1 MPPLF
6 YCKECAADRPFQNLR
21 QCRRQ
26 TPFDFEQLR
35 NNLICDDCYRTHL
48 PCDNLYHDSPLLA
61 LKKLKADDI
70 EAFKGRLLT
79 FFQETGRLLEDLELR
94 RAIYNS
100 EADRWERAA
109 ASEVDELLAV
119 LDTNAISQQIV
130 EEVAHLS
137 SLAAQLAQGS
147 TPDAPPAYSLPQPA
161 RINETVQRASR
172 SEQPAPSRERLPVVA
187 QPVQPVQQVQA
198 AQPNQS
204 APPDRSR
211 ARRAQTPT
219 SSARPTRS
227 LSRASRR
234 SYRDL
239 RSADDDDDA
248 RSETN
253 TVCTGIETRIGY
265 RYDILPLKKQQSAPR
280 RRPPIQTNFLS
291 PNGLQNGQL
300 FFTLKNM
307 TSETCLIRFLITDP
321 YNAQLDFPQMGL
333 QEERRFY
340 KNSFELAGER
350 ETSPIVVAF
359 DEDKLADYARK
370 GDDHFAFVKI
380 RMMGQADKVGDWVF
394 FQWSIR
400 CDWNAQWQKW
410 IPTFTLCRNFRD
422 HHSDRHRLKKYK

>member
-6 YCKECAADRPFQNLR
+6 YCKECAADRPFQSLR

-35 NNLICDDCYRTHL
+35 NNLICDACYRTHL
-48 PCDNLYHDSPLLA
+48 PCDNLYHDSPLQA

-100 EADRWERAA
+100 EADRWERASA
-109 ASEVDELLAV
+109 AEVDELLAV
-119 LDTNAISQQIV
+119 LDTQAISQQIIQ
-130 EEVAHLS
+130 EVAHLS

-147 TPDAPPAYSLPQPA
+147 TPDAPPAYSLPEPA
-161 RINETVQRASR
+161 RINETVQRVSR
-172 SEQPAPSRERLPVVA
+172 SEQPAPIREPLPVVA
-187 QPVQPVQQVQA
+187 QPTQQAQPVQP
-198 AQPNQS
+198 AQP

-219 SSARPTRS
+219 NSVRPARS

-265 RYDILPLKKQQSAPR
+265 RYDRLPSDKRKYAPKH
-280 RRPPIQTNFLS
+280 RPPIQTNFLS
-291 PNGLQNGQL
+291 RNGLQNGQL
-300 FFTLKNM
+300 LFTLKNK

-321 YNAQLDFPQMGL
+321 YDAQLDFPQMGL

-340 KNSFELAGER
+340 KNSFELPGGH

-359 DEDKLADYARK
+359 DENKLAEYTRQ

-380 RMMGQADKVGDWVF
+380 RMMGQEDKFGDWVC

-400 CDWNAQWQKW
+400 CDWNAQRQKW
-410 IPTFTLCRNFRD
+410 IPSFTLFRNFRD
-422 HHSDRHRLKKYK
+422 HHSDHHRY